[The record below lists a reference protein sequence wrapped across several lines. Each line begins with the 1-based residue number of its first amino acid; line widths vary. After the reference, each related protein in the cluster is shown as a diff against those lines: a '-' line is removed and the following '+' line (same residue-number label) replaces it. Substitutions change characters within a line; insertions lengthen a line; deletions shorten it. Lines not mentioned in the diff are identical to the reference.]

1 MIYQSDIGTKR
12 WQKKICDALGEVVH
26 TLDTLMHD
34 GRSFIQI
41 RVTIDV
47 SLPLCRGHL
56 ISIDNGRQVWVSFKF
71 ERLPNICY
79 WCGFLDHD
87 DNDYD
92 VWIAS
97 EGTLKTEQQQFG
109 PSLRAPTFVQSR
121 KFVMVVPRY
130 YKSKLERQVRSSSSE
145 PGGRQGPMES
155 AMNFSPPVVPSNTRV
170 GQPFDIQPIRN
181 VALVLVTSTSM
192 QSEQVESVP
201 HKASQPVLLNEGCLD
216 IDGQASKGD
225 NFESQPRDIDKGLTK
240 FDTPSTPQLVISLAL
255 DKVEA
260 HLPLPRV
267 PLDSGE
273 ISSTTVQPTKMS
285 T

>member
-1 MIYQSDIGTKR
+1 
-12 WQKKICDALGEVVH
+12 
-26 TLDTLMHD
+26 
-34 GRSFIQI
+34 
-41 RVTIDV
+41 
-47 SLPLCRGHL
+47 
-56 ISIDNGRQVWVSFKF
+56 
-71 ERLPNICY
+71 
-79 WCGFLDHD
+79 
-87 DNDYD
+87 
-92 VWIAS
+92 
-97 EGTLKTEQQQFG
+97 
-109 PSLRAPTFVQSR
+109 
-121 KFVMVVPRY
+121 MVVPRY
-130 YKSKLERQVRSSSSE
+130 YKSKLERQVRSPSSE
-145 PGGRQGPMES
+145 PGGRQGQMES

-170 GQPFDIQPIRN
+170 GQPCDIQPIRN
-181 VALVLVTSTSM
+181 VAPVLVTSTSM